1 MCCSHGIAQSAH
13 FRQVAGN
20 RVQQGR
26 IGLEEVGSQV
36 VILRSCLGSCVAS
49 GGSSFQTSGL
59 WTAYPQSKYYCPH
72 PSSAVRTV
80 N

>member
-20 RVQQGR
+20 LVQQGQ

-36 VILRSCLGSCVAS
+36 ELPYVL
-49 GGSSFQTSGL
+49 F
-59 WTAYPQSKYYCPH
+59 
-72 PSSAVRTV
+72 
-80 N
+80 